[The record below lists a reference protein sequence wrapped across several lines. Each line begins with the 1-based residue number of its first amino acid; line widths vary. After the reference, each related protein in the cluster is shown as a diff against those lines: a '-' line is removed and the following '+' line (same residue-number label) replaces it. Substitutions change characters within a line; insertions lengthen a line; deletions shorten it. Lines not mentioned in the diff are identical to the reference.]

1 MAPRMVPC
9 SPLPSVPPSF
19 LPSVPPSVRPSFRP
33 SLLPYLLNPSPHP
46 VPVLV
51 PPVSTTYAPLAMFDA
66 PSSRKKVFTLTLDYA
81 KSRLEN

>member
-9 SPLPSVPPSF
+9 SPTPSVPPS
-19 LPSVPPSVRPSFRP
+19 LRPSVRPSF
-33 SLLPYLLNPSPHP
+33 LLSLLNPSPHP